1 MNDTLQSFY
10 WSSSWKKV
18 RALAI
23 AENISKYGYLKDEVT
38 GEQIFKPYDAIVHH
52 KVELDEMNFRD
63 ASISLNLDNL
73 MIVSQRTHNSIHYK
87 AGSRMRQAWLVWGP
101 PHAGKEEYVKT
112 LVQKGDIWVSLE
124 SLYRSLGVGGIQT
137 SLSQLIFPMWDE
149 CLQGIGRRS
158 GHWRNAYVVG
168 TYPSDQE
175 RERVLRVI
183 RGREVFVDTPID
195 ECLKRCETEQDRMD
209 VERWIRRRGLMS

>member
-1 MNDTLQSFY
+1 MRTLQDFY
-10 WSSSWKKV
+10 WSSEWKKFRASVIASRRTSSGDIICAHCGLPIV
-18 RALAI
+18 R
-23 AENISKYGYLKDEVT
+23 
-38 GEQIFKPYDAIVHH
+38 PYDLILHH
-52 KVELDEMNFRD
+52 VIELDETNFTD
-63 ASISLNLDNL
+63 PEVALNPDN
-73 MIVSQRTHNSIHYK
+73 VVCVHSSCHNIIHYK
-87 AGSRMRQAWLVWGP
+87 AGSHMRQAWLVWGP
-101 PHAGKEEYVKT
+101 PHAGKEKYVRT

-137 SLSQLIFPMWDE
+137 SLSQLVFPMWDE